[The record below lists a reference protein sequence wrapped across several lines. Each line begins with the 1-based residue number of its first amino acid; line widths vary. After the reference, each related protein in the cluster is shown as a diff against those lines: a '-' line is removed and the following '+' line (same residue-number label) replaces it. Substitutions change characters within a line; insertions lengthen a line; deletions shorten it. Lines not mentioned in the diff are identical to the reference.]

1 MHNQLLIHAI
11 GDPRHETDSQI
22 PDRLRLQRRE
32 GAEDLRRTVRTQS
45 VHALTHSFFDS
56 SRRKQAQAGSGV
68 NFNEPRTAENR
79 IAHHNQLSDD
89 AQNIQMR
96 PMREQK
102 IPQPEHLGQGRG
114 ASAEGQ
120 DGGEGVELGVHALGE
135 EVVGELVVNDGEAP
149 VDEAEPPVHAVH
161 GAAHVAGAF
170 ARQEAVE
177 GDEGFGF
184 APRGIQE
191 GRAEHVHP
199 LHVDAWFRDAGVG
212 AFGRGGG
219 WSGLFGDGRDGVELG

>member
-1 MHNQLLIHAI
+1 
-11 GDPRHETDSQI
+11 
-22 PDRLRLQRRE
+22 
-32 GAEDLRRTVRTQS
+32 VRTPS
-45 VHALTHSFFDS
+45 VHALLLSLRGKKST
-56 SRRKQAQAGSGV
+56 SRSGV
-68 NFNEPRTAENR
+68 GFNLPWTAENS

-102 IPQPEHLGQGRG
+102 VPQPEHLGQGRG

-135 EVVGELVVNDGEAP
+135 EVVGELVVDDGEAP

-161 GAAHVAGAF
+161 GAAHVAGAL

-184 APRGIQE
+184 ATRGVQE

-219 WSGLFGDGRDGVELG
+219 WAGWFGDGRDGVELG